1 MTNFE
6 RAVAIVLREE
16 CGPGPDATGLVDNPK
31 DPGGLTKYGISQ
43 RAYPGLDIRNLSR
56 ADAVAIYRRDYWT
69 AAHGDDLPWPLCLFV
84 FDHAINAGPGQAIRL
99 LQRALGTVQVD
110 GVWGAAT
117 FSAVQ
122 SLTFPSLLGTR
133 FFEFCRSYN
142 AARVRYYLSLA
153 TAPTFGVGWCGRV
166 AAVALAAGFSAPAA
180 G

>member
-6 RAVAIVLREE
+6 RAIAIVLREE
-16 CGPGPDATGLVDNPK
+16 CGPGPDATGLIDNPK

-43 RAYPGLDIRNLSR
+43 RAYPGLDIRNLTR
-56 ADAVAIYRRDYWT
+56 DGAVAIYRRDYWT

-99 LQRALGTVQVD
+99 LQGVLGGKVD
-110 GVWGAAT
+110 GVWGPDTEARAHL
-117 FSAVQ
+117 AMVHD
-122 SLTFPSLLGTR
+122 P
-133 FFEFCRSYN
+133 FETCRSYDT
-142 AARVRYYLSLA
+142 ARVRYYLSLA

-166 AAVALAAGFSAPAA
+166 AAVALAAGFSAPAK